1 MEPISIRTAVQA
13 LAPRHRIY
21 THDSVKGMLIDEV
34 RDSWF
39 FGYHNQDAD
48 RGQFLMFTEG
58 VPTYRKIFADV
69 AAGGYQGFEF
79 R

>member
-21 THDSVKGMLIDEV
+21 APTDY
-34 RDSWF
+34 
-39 FGYHNQDAD
+39 FGLGGEGQLRLR
-48 RGQFLMFTEG
+48 RGSAL
-58 VPTYRKIFADV
+58 P
-69 AAGGYQGFEF
+69 AGFYYQPESHMNVLGLRLEYQL